1 MLVDEHGE
9 KIQAILSK
17 YPEGYR
23 RAAVMPLL
31 YLAQSEDGHLSS
43 EAVDD
48 VAGILGLDSTEVA
61 HLIKFY
67 TLFHHEREG
76 KCRVQVCTD
85 LPCALRGAEAF
96 AKELSERLGIG
107 FGETTADGKVTL
119 EEVMCLAAC
128 DRAPMM
134 QIQDRD
140 GIHYHEH
147 LTVDSAM
154 EIIEALGKQADD
166 E

>member
-9 KIQAILSK
+9 QIQAILSK

-31 YLAQSEDGHLSS
+31 HLAQSEYGHLGT

-48 VAGILGLDSTEVA
+48 VAGILGLDPTEVA

-67 TLFHHEREG
+67 TLFHDRPEG
-76 KCRVQVCTD
+76 KCHVQVCTD
-85 LPCALRGAEAF
+85 LPCALRGAETF
-96 AKELSERLGIG
+96 AKELSERLGIS
-107 FGETTADGKVTL
+107 FGETTDDGMVTL

-134 QIQDRD
+134 QVQDRN
-140 GIHYHEH
+140 GIHYHER

-154 EIIEALGKQADD
+154 EIIEALREQGED

>member
-1 MLVDEHGE
+1 MLADKHGE

-17 YPEGYR
+17 YPESYR

-31 YLAQSEDGHLSS
+31 YLAQSEYGHLGS

-48 VAGILGLDSTEVA
+48 VAGILNLDPTEVA
-61 HLIKFY
+61 HLVKFY
-67 TLFHHEREG
+67 TLFHDAPEG

-96 AKELSERLGIG
+96 AKALSEKLGIS
-107 FGETTADGKVTL
+107 FGETTADGNVTL

-128 DRAPMM
+128 DHAPMM
-134 QIQDRD
+134 QVQDRD
-140 GIHYHEH
+140 GIHYHEN

-154 EIIEALGKQADD
+154 DVIESIRKQG
-166 E
+166 ENG